1 MTKDE
6 FLSEFSLDYKELN
19 DIYNMY
25 QTYISTEDLNKHFDS
40 NYYLIEESDNYLL
53 DFILKKYDVIY
64 EIVHKIFNV
73 NKIEINKNIDT
84 IIDSIDFT
92 EIFSLNMFSI
102 NVNIPILINNFTDVL
117 IDLNLYKKININKYY
132 VISVLNNILPYKITN
147 YETY

>member
-25 QTYISTEDLNKHFDS
+25 QTYISAEDLDKHFDS
-40 NYYLIEESDNYLL
+40 NYFLIEESNNYLL
-53 DFILKKYDVIY
+53 DFILEKYDVIY

-73 NKIEINKNIDT
+73 KFSELDENINT
-84 IIDSIDFT
+84 IIDSLDFT
-92 EIFSLNMFSI
+92 EIFSLNIYSI
-102 NVNIPILINNFTDVL
+102 NVNISKLVNYITDIL

-132 VISVLNNILPYKITN
+132 VISVLNNILPYKITS

>member
-25 QTYISTEDLNKHFDS
+25 QTYISTEDLDKHFDS
-40 NYYLIEESDNYLL
+40 NYFLIEESNNYLL
-53 DFILKKYDVIY
+53 DFILEKYDVIY

-73 NKIEINKNIDT
+73 KFSELDENINT
-84 IIDSIDFT
+84 IIDSLDFT
-92 EIFSLNMFSI
+92 EIFSLNTYSI
-102 NVNIPILINNFTDVL
+102 NVNISKLVNYITDIL

-132 VISVLNNILPYKITN
+132 VISVLNNILPYKITS

>member
-40 NYYLIEESDNYLL
+40 NYYLIEEPDNYLL

-73 NKIEINKNIDT
+73 NKIEVNKNIDT

-117 IDLNLYKKININKYY
+117 IDLNLYKKININTYY

>member
-1 MTKDE
+1 MDREE
-6 FLSEFSLDYKELN
+6 FLTMVIPEYEDVVTFYEDYGILLREWGLNN
-19 DIYNMY
+19 DILD
-25 QTYISTEDLNKHFDS
+25 EG
-40 NYYLIEESDNYLL
+40 IEENL
-53 DFILKKYDVIY
+53 
-64 EIVHKIFNV
+64 
-73 NKIEINKNIDT
+73 DT
-84 IIDSIDFT
+84 ISDSLDFT

>member
-73 NKIEINKNIDT
+73 NKIEVNKNIDT

-117 IDLNLYKKININKYY
+117 IDLNLYKKISTNKYY
-132 VISVLNNILPYKITN
+132 VIFVLNNILPYKITN

>member
-73 NKIEINKNIDT
+73 NKIEVNKNIDT

-132 VISVLNNILPYKITN
+132 VIFVLNNILPYKITN

>member
-53 DFILKKYDVIY
+53 DFILKKYNVIY

-73 NKIEINKNIDT
+73 NKIEVNKNIDT

-132 VISVLNNILPYKITN
+132 VIFVLNNILPYKITN

>member
-92 EIFSLNMFSI
+92 EIFLLNMFSI

>member
-73 NKIEINKNIDT
+73 NKIEVNKNIDT

>member
-25 QTYISTEDLNKHFDS
+25 QTYISAEDLDKHFDS
-40 NYYLIEESDNYLL
+40 NYFLIKESNNYLL
-53 DFILKKYDVIY
+53 DFILEKYDVIY

-73 NKIEINKNIDT
+73 KFSELDENINT
-84 IIDSIDFT
+84 IIDSLDFT
-92 EIFSLNMFSI
+92 EIFSLNTYSI
-102 NVNIPILINNFTDVL
+102 NVNISKLVNYITDIL

-132 VISVLNNILPYKITN
+132 VISVLNNILPYKITS